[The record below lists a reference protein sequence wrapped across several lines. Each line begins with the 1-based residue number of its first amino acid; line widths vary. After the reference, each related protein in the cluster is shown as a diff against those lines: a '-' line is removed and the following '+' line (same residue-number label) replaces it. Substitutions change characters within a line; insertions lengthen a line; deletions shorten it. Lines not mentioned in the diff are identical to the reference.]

1 MTMNRATPAEFA
13 AESDRLRTLVEPW
26 LHRGGRLPLLRN
38 THLRDGSL
46 AYQSGG
52 GKRLRP
58 ILLLLCNAVCGGDE
72 QDALP
77 AAAAVELFH
86 TWTLIHDDIIDRDE
100 IRRGKPTAHKLI
112 AEKSCKEMGLDVPT
126 SVHYGLS
133 LAILAGDAVH
143 GAAVDLLTLVN
154 ADDNLKLALVRR
166 MERALLPGL
175 LDGEAEDV
183 SLSLLPLEQV
193 TEKQVL
199 QMLYRKTA
207 LLMSYCAWAGAA
219 IALGNPDLRNP
230 WTMELRRAAGEAGMA
245 FQLRDDILGVVADE
259 KTLGKPIGS
268 DLREG
273 KRTILLLHAISNAT
287 PADRARLLE
296 LVGRPDLGLAGVME
310 ATAIIERAG
319 GLKRGMALADKYAHS
334 AMARLERLPDN
345 PARALLATW
354 CAYVVGREY

>member
-1 MTMNRATPAEFA
+1 MNRATLEEFW
-13 AESDRLRTLVEPW
+13 AESERLRDLVEPW

-38 THLRDGSL
+38 LHLRSGAL

-58 ILLLLCNAVCGGDE
+58 ILLLLCNVVCGGNE
-72 QDALP
+72 QAALP

-100 IRRGKPTAHKLI
+100 LRRSKPTVHKLI
-112 AEKSCKEMGLDVPT
+112 SEKSCAEMGLDVPT

-154 ADDNLKLALVRR
+154 TDDNLKLALVRR
-166 MERALLPGL
+166 MERSLLPGL
-175 LDGEAEDV
+175 LDGEAEDI

-193 TEKQVL
+193 SEKQVL

-207 LLMSYCAWAGAA
+207 LLMGYCAWAGAA
-219 IALGNPDLRNP
+219 IALGNPDLRHP

-245 FQLRDDILGVVADE
+245 FQLRDDILGITGDE
-259 KTLGKPIGS
+259 KTLGKPVGS

-273 KRTILLLHAISNAT
+273 KRTVMLLHALVNAGSS
-287 PADRARLLE
+287 DRARLLQ
-296 LVGRPDLGLAGVME
+296 LVGKDDLDATGVAE
-310 ATAIIERAG
+310 AVTIIERSG
-319 GLKRGMALADKYAHS
+319 GLRRGKELADKYAQS
-334 AMARLERLPDN
+334 ALARLEHLPDN
-345 PARALLATW
+345 KARGLLAAW